1 MASKDLTEGSPARVI
16 FIYSLPIILGNIFQQ
31 LYNMADTAIIGRF
44 VGYEALAGV
53 GAVGGMSFFALGFVL
68 GTTGGFG
75 IKVAQAFGAGDHNAV
90 RRSTGI
96 SLTLSVL
103 IATALTIATM
113 ALTTPLLHVMGVPE
127 DIFTYARTYIM
138 IIFAGLLPTM
148 AYNMIS
154 CILRGVGDSRTP
166 LYFLIFSSV
175 LNIGLDLVA
184 VTWLGWG
191 VTGAALATVA
201 SQAISA
207 ILCFAYAFRR
217 YPWLKPQRED
227 YILEKELSA
236 EHLSQGLPMALQFS
250 ITAIGL
256 ILLQA
261 ALVKF
266 PSTYVAGFTAANKV
280 QNVGF
285 LVATAFGVAIANYA
299 GQNYGAGNPARV
311 RAGVCAT
318 MCMTL
323 AVCFVCSVIMALFAD
338 TFTALFMDAEGMDV
352 TSTSEMFSS
361 SRIYLYASAIFFPFL
376 YALLVYRNVLQ
387 GIGLTFVPLMAGVL
401 ELAIRCVGSFALP
414 PAFGYYGIISIDPL
428 AWIGACLLLAWYY
441 YTVGHKKLTNN

>member
-1 MASKDLTEGSPARVI
+1 MAKDLTEGSPARVI

-53 GAVGGMSFFALGFVL
+53 GAIGGMSFFALGFVL

-75 IKVAQAFGAGDHNAV
+75 IKVAQAFGSGDRDAV

-96 SLTLSVL
+96 SLTLSTL
-103 IATALTIATM
+103 IAIALTMTTM
-113 ALTTPLLHVMGVPE
+113 ALTTPLLHAMGVPE
-127 DIFTYARTYIM
+127 DIFPYARTYIM

-148 AYNMIS
+148 AYNIIS
-154 CILRGVGDSRTP
+154 CILRGIGDSSTP

-175 LNIGLDLVA
+175 LNIALDLVA
-184 VTWLGWG
+184 VTWLRWG
-191 VTGAALATVA
+191 VAGAALATVVA
-201 SQAISA
+201 QGVSA

-217 YPWLKPQRED
+217 YPWLKPLRKD
-227 YILEKELSA
+227 YSLERKA
-236 EHLSQGLPMALQFS
+236 AGEHLSQGLPMALQFS

-285 LVATAFGVAIANYA
+285 LVATAFGVAIANFA

-311 RAGVCAT
+311 RAGVRAT
-318 MCMTL
+318 MGMTL
-323 AVCFVCSVIMALFAD
+323 TVCLVCSVVMAWFAD
-338 TFTALFMDAEGMDV
+338 TFTALFMDAEGMDAA
-352 TSTSEMFSS
+352 STAEMFRS

-401 ELAIRCVGSFALP
+401 ELAIRCVGSFVLP
-414 PAFGYYGIISIDPL
+414 PLFGYYGIISIDPL
-428 AWIGACLLLAWYY
+428 AWIGACVLLALYY
-441 YTVGHKKLTNN
+441 YTVGHKKLAIN